1 MLYSANFEHKKLVAM
16 TKEYLKWRSQTFDLI
31 PMTVDIMV
39 LQSYK
44 NSSFLFTLG
53 KDKQFRPI
61 VYVRLN
67 VMRNKRKFGLR
78 EEVKYSELDPTID
91 WVMSFIRKEC
101 FRPYFIENWIMIVD
115 ADDLGI
121 MSFPIS
127 FFSNLLKITQVNHPA
142 CLHKMYIVNPPFSVN
157 AIFKLLSRKVN
168 SPSIPGRRHAGE
180 NKLLEKERLPQ
191 NSQRRRSGATA

>member
-1 MLYSANFEHKKLVAM
+1 MLYTANFEHKKIVAM
-16 TKEYLKWRSQTFDLI
+16 TKEHLQWRSQTFDLI

-39 LQSYK
+39 AGPDQ

-67 VMRNKRKFGLR
+67 VMRNKKKFGLR

-91 WVMSFIRKEC
+91 WIMSLIRKEC
-101 FRPYFIENWIMIVD
+101 FRPYFVENWVMIVD

-142 CLHKMYIVNPPFSVN
+142 CLHRMYIVNPPFSVN
-157 AIFKLLSRKVN
+157 AIFKLLSRN
-168 SPSIPGRRHAGE
+168 LYSPSVPRRRHPRE
-180 NKLLEKERLPQ
+180 DQLP
-191 NSQRRRSGATA
+191 